1 MDWTVWLTGGIIAV
15 LCLIP
20 MKYSLRNYLSKK
32 RESTHSNVDKKA
44 MDKAISDVESA
55 KVYAQTF

>member
-1 MDWTVWLTGGIIAV
+1 MDWTVWLTAGIIFV

-20 MKYSLRNYLSKK
+20 MSYSLRNYLPKK
-32 RESTHSNVDKKA
+32 RGTMDSQVDKKA
-44 MDKAISDVESA
+44 LDKAITDVESA

>member
-1 MDWTVWLTGGIIAV
+1 MDWTVWLTGGIIIV

-32 RESTHSNVDKKA
+32 RETTQSNVDRKA

-55 KVYAQTF
+55 KVYAQSF

>member
-20 MKYSLRNYLSKK
+20 MRYSLRNYLSKK
-32 RESTHSNVDKKA
+32 REYSQSNVDRKA
-44 MDKAISDVESA
+44 MDKAIADTESIKA
-55 KVYAQTF
+55 YTQTF